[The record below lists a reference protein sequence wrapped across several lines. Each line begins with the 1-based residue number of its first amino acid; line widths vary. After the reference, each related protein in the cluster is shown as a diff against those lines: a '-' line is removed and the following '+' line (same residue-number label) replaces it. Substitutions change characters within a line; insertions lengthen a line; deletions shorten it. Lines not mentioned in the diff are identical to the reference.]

1 MSVTNITQILP
12 KSTPTPT
19 LNNNMSNYYHVLNE
33 NIDLDDD
40 DDKTVI
46 TSNRSMKKDSDCAT
60 VATED
65 LTEDDLSSDEGAN
78 LATEKPHQKQREY
91 AILDSG
97 ATAHF
102 IVKGAD
108 VINLHPSNNPLRIK
122 LPDGT
127 YITSTHTCN
136 LNIPWLPNS
145 MTEAHI
151 VPRGTHDDGGRPTV
165 VSDKA
170 QATNNHSLLFSRK
183 MEMVVSGGGKG
194 EVNSSCMSQ
203 RR

>member
-1 MSVTNITQILP
+1 LPVASSGRRNSQPKYVDGNINNTFVTNITQILP

-78 LATEKPHQKQREY
+78 LADEKPHQKQREY

-102 IVKGAD
+102 IVK
-108 VINLHPSNNPLRIK
+108 
-122 LPDGT
+122 
-127 YITSTHTCN
+127 
-136 LNIPWLPNS
+136 
-145 MTEAHI
+145 
-151 VPRGTHDDGGRPTV
+151 
-165 VSDKA
+165 
-170 QATNNHSLLFSRK
+170 SR
-183 MEMVVSGGGKG
+183 
-194 EVNSSCMSQ
+194 
-203 RR
+203 RD